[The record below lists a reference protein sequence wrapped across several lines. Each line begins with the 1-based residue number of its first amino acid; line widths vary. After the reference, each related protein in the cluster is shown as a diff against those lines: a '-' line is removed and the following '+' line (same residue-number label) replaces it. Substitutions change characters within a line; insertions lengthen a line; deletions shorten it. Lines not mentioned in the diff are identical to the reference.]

1 MRLSLR
7 WTSDPAA
14 VSKAAPDT
22 ARVHLTGPVGTPCTE
37 KLQSPCPLWVPN
49 NGRCALSSHI
59 FPSPALCPLKVRLM
73 NKPMDY
79 SVELTGPQ
87 TKAVLVASLVISQES
102 SCPIKICPQSRTVS
116 KQHLCLQGLGGEGG
130 LVPIA
135 VLGLSLS
142 FPAAYC

>member
-1 MRLSLR
+1 
-7 WTSDPAA
+7 
-14 VSKAAPDT
+14 
-22 ARVHLTGPVGTPCTE
+22 
-37 KLQSPCPLWVPN
+37 
-49 NGRCALSSHI
+49 
-59 FPSPALCPLKVRLM
+59 M

-102 SCPIKICPQSRTVS
+102 SCPIRICPQSRTVS
-116 KQHLCLQGLGGEGG
+116 KQQLCLQGLGGDGG